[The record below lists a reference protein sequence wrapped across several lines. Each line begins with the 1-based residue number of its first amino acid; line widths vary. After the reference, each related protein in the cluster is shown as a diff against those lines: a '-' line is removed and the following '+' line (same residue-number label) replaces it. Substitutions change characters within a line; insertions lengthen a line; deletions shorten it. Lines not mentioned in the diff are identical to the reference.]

1 MCYIRPNTGGAMA
14 YRHGT
19 DRNQMMVLPPSLD
32 QYVSREHP
40 VRAYDAFV
48 DALDF
53 RELGIELDYRKVG
66 NSEYDPRC
74 MLKLLLYGYSYGVKS
89 SRKLEREVHN
99 NLSFIWLMRQLR
111 PDHKTI
117 AEFRRKNKQALEKA
131 LSLCARLCLNLGLI
145 EGNVLFLDS
154 TKLRANAGKRN
165 VHKKTWYQGQLKE
178 IDERIKRLLDEC
190 DQVDKSESHCTS
202 FVAMPKKLA
211 QAKKLKESIENAL
224 AEFSE
229 RGDKTKDGK
238 ERKVNRIDPKSVV
251 VKSPQGTHCG
261 YSMQSVVDDQ
271 NGLIAH
277 TDVVSEPND
286 SNQLAVQICGAEADL
301 GRECKM
307 ACADAGYSDIVEIE
321 KLESAGKTVV
331 VPSQIQALHGEIG
344 PFDKSRFAFDAESD
358 CYLCPEGHR
367 LIFRRFKDKARQKK
381 DYRIEK
387 PLICRS
393 CRHFGACTESKQGR
407 TVTRHILEE
416 LRETVSRRFEEPEIG
431 EIYKRRK
438 ARVEHPFG
446 FIKKILG
453 FGQFFLRGLD
463 GVRAEASILATYFN
477 LRRMINLL
485 GGVRG
490 FIAAI
495 QAV

>member
-1 MCYIRPNTGGAMA
+1 MA

-19 DRNQMMVLPPSLD
+19 DRRQMMVLPPTLD
-32 QYVSREHP
+32 QYVSLDHP

-48 DALDF
+48 EALDF
-53 RELGIELDYRKVG
+53 KELGIELDERKVG

-74 MLKLLLYGYSYGVKS
+74 MLKLVLYGYSYGVKS

-99 NLSFIWLMRQLR
+99 NLSFIWLMKQLK

-117 AEFRRKNKQALEKA
+117 AEFRRRNKEGLKKA
-131 LSLCARLCLNLGLI
+131 LKLCARLCLNLGLI
-145 EGNVLFLDS
+145 EGNILFVDS
-154 TKLRANAGKRN
+154 TKLRANAGKAN
-165 VHKKTWYQGQLKE
+165 LHKKKWYEDQLKE
-178 IDERIKRLLDEC
+178 IDQRIQQLLNQCE
-190 DQVDKSESHCTS
+190 QIDKSESHCGS
-202 FVAMPKKLA
+202 YVAMPKELA
-211 QAKKLKESIENAL
+211 KANKLKESVETAL
-224 AEFSE
+224 SELTE
-229 RGDKTKDGK
+229 RGEKTKDGI
-238 ERKVNRIDPKSVV
+238 ERKINRIDPQSVV

-261 YSMQSVVDDQ
+261 YSMQTVVDDQ

-277 TDVVSEPND
+277 ADVVSEPND

-321 KLESAGKTVV
+321 KLESAGKTIV

-344 PFDKSRFAFDAESD
+344 PFDKSRFTFDAESD
-358 CYLCPEGHR
+358 CYLCPEGRR
-367 LIFRRFKDKARQKK
+367 LIFRRFQDKARQKK

-393 CRHFGACTESKQGR
+393 CGHFGACTESKQGR

-431 EIYKRRK
+431 KIYKRRK
-438 ARVEHPFG
+438 ARIEHPFG
-446 FIKKILG
+446 FIKKTLG

-463 GVRAEASILATYFN
+463 GVRAEASILATCFN
-477 LRRMINLL
+477 LRRMITLL